1 MHSNF
6 VHLLK
11 KFRLIN
17 NKNEIEFL
25 KLKLIF
31 WKIKNKKFLILK
43 YWK

>member
-31 WKIKNKKFLILK
+31 
-43 YWK
+43 